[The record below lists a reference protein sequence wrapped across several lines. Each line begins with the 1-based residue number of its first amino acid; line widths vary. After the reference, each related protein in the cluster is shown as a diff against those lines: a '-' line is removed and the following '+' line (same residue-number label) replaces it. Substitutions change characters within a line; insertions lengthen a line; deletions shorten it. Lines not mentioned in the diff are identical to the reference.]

1 MDLPQLLLLHR
12 PINAAARAQEP
23 AGRLPVHDRC
33 QISPQIPILK
43 RLVAGQRLADGLA
56 GVRVPGFAG
65 SEFENDGCV
74 FGVCCA
80 RVAL

>member
-1 MDLPQLLLLHR
+1 MLVLQWYPACDAHGEPM
-12 PINAAARAQEP
+12 AAAPTGCLRTP
-23 AGRLPVHDRC
+23 LKRSSRLR
-33 QISPQIPILK
+33 ILK
-43 RLVAGQRLADGLA
+43 RLVAGQRLLDGLA